1 MESFD
6 CIVAGGGPAGLAAAI
21 LSAKHGLRTALIAP
35 PQQPDPRTV
44 ALMQPSIQLL
54 TNLGVWPEPLKIGSA
69 PLARLTIIDETGL
82 IISAPTVTFEAEELG
97 HDAFGWNIALQHL
110 TRTLFD
116 AAKSAGVFCF
126 EGLIKRAETAGDSVI
141 LHSSDELA
149 FTAPAIIAAD
159 GRTSLLRDA
168 AGISVDKTDYKQSAL
183 ATSFSHSAPHN
194 NTSVERHGPEGAFTT
209 VPLPGSRSSLVWMA
223 RPDEAQRLHDLS
235 EAELAVEIQL
245 RSHGELGLIR
255 EIGPRK
261 LFPMIRQVARK
272 FAARRIFL
280 VGEAAHVMPPLGA
293 QGLNLSL
300 RDAAYAVESIAA
312 SRGDP
317 GSAVAQKDYD
327 GLRRS
332 DVMFRIAAIDAMNRS
347 LLADILPFAG
357 ARAAAMAAISA
368 VPAFRQFAMKRGLGE
383 SGTVPAFMT
392 N

>member
-1 MESFD
+1 M
-6 CIVAGGGPAGLAAAI
+6 
-21 LSAKHGLRTALIAP
+21 
-35 PQQPDPRTV
+35 
-44 ALMQPSIQLL
+44 
-54 TNLGVWPEPLKIGSA
+54 
-69 PLARLTIIDETGL
+69 
-82 IISAPTVTFEAEELG
+82 
-97 HDAFGWNIALQHL
+97 
-110 TRTLFD
+110 
-116 AAKSAGVFCF
+116 
-126 EGLIKRAETAGDSVI
+126 
-141 LHSSDELA
+141 
-149 FTAPAIIAAD
+149 
-159 GRTSLLRDA
+159 
-168 AGISVDKTDYKQSAL
+168 
-183 ATSFSHSAPHN
+183 
-194 NTSVERHGPEGAFTT
+194 
-209 VPLPGSRSSLVWMA
+209 PLPGSRSSLVWMA

-300 RDAAYAVESIAA
+300 RDAAFAVESIAA

-317 GSAVAQKDYD
+317 GSALAQKEYD
-327 GLRRS
+327 ELRRS

-368 VPAFRQFAMKRGLGE
+368 VPALRQFAMKRGLGE
-383 SGTVPAFMT
+383 SGTLPAFMT